1 LFSWKQF
8 EWLDFSH
15 LTRRIPQQDVYP
27 SCEDFDKVR
36 AEKTPQQE
44 VQAFENIV
52 FSAIV

>member
-1 LFSWKQF
+1 MRAGNQLP
-8 EWLDFSH
+8 
-15 LTRRIPQQDVYP
+15 RRSYYP

-44 VQAFENIV
+44 VQAFEKPV